1 MRNEVLG
8 SISFEVLK
16 ATRCATAQMTATRL
30 ALRVWASLPSVETED
45 LLKRGRKQVKDWSE
59 LKEVLRLGLAF
70 LTVSG
75 VRALLSFFGIL
86 APAAGTERTEELLQS
101 AEFRPFPKPVPNDK
115 VVLWERNWTLVNV
128 WC

>member
-1 MRNEVLG
+1 MRDEVLG

-16 ATRCATAQMTATRL
+16 ATRCATAQMTDTRL

-86 APAAGTERTEELLQS
+86 APAAGTERTEELCNQPSS
-101 AEFRPFPKPVPNDK
+101 ARSLNRSPTIKWFYG
-115 VVLWERNWTLVNV
+115 NV
-128 WC
+128 TGRW